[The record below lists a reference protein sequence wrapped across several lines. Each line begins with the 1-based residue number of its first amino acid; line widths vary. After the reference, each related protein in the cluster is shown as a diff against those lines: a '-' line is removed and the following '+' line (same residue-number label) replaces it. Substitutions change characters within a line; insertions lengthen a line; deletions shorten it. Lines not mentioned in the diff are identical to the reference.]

1 MTPHRLEPCPAAPQQ
16 AQFGHGHAIAN
27 RNLHLNYVA
36 LAEEQ
41 YAESIGLIWQKPSWP
56 CSLTQAKP
64 MQSSDTSFL
73 QRTVVF
79 VLVALTPVL
88 VWYLFDVVLIAVGA
102 IVLATLLRLGA
113 KPLRRWLRL
122 PESIALT
129 MSILF
134 LLASVGGIA
143 YLFGAQIAN
152 DLQNVI
158 DRAQVAETS
167 IRASLQASE
176 FGKAVLSHIG
186 GADYSVTKILSS
198 VFSITTTFIEAIVV
212 LLITG
217 VYLAA
222 QPEVYIAGIIQL
234 FPPKLHKR
242 AADTLNAIGYGL
254 RLWLIGQIIQM
265 FLIGLLSGIAVWLI
279 GLPSPLA
286 LGLIAGAAEFIPYIG
301 PIIASIPAIL
311 VAATKDLSAVIWTI
325 VAYLLIHQ
333 IEGDLFVP
341 LIQRRMVY
349 IPPAV
354 ILLGIATI
362 TVLFGSL
369 SIIFA
374 APIVIIVF
382 VAVKKIYIRDTLHG
396 KTDIPGDAS

>member
-1 MTPHRLEPCPAAPQQ
+1 M
-16 AQFGHGHAIAN
+16 
-27 RNLHLNYVA
+27 V
-36 LAEEQ
+36 
-41 YAESIGLIWQKPSWP
+41 
-56 CSLTQAKP
+56 
-64 MQSSDTSFL
+64 
-73 QRTVVF
+73 

-88 VWYLFDVVLIAVGA
+88 VWYLFDVILIAVGA
-102 IVLATLLRLGA
+102 IVLATLLRLGV

-122 PESIALT
+122 PHSLALI
-129 MSILF
+129 MSILV
-134 LLASVGGIA
+134 LLAAVSGIA
-143 YLFGAQIAN
+143 YLFGAQITI

-158 DRAQVAETS
+158 DRAQVAEAS
-167 IRASLQASE
+167 IKGSLQASQ
-176 FGKAVLSHIG
+176 FGKMVLSHIG
-186 GADYSVTKILSS
+186 GANYSFTKIVSS
-198 VFSITTTFIEAIVV
+198 VFSITTTFIEAVVV

-217 VYLAA
+217 IYLAA

-325 VAYLLIHQ
+325 LAYLLIHQ

-341 LIQRRMVY
+341 LIQQRMVY

-354 ILLGIATI
+354 ILLGIVTI
-362 TVLFGSL
+362 TVLFGPVA
-369 SIIFA
+369 IIFA

-382 VAVKKIYIRDTLHG
+382 IAVKKLYIRDTLHE
-396 KTDIPGDAS
+396 KTDIPGDVPRRP

>member
-1 MTPHRLEPCPAAPQQ
+1 
-16 AQFGHGHAIAN
+16 
-27 RNLHLNYVA
+27 
-36 LAEEQ
+36 
-41 YAESIGLIWQKPSWP
+41 
-56 CSLTQAKP
+56 
-64 MQSSDTSFL
+64 MQRTDPNFL

-79 VLVALTPVL
+79 VLVALTPFL
-88 VWYLFDVVLIAVGA
+88 VWYLFNVILIAVGA
-102 IVLATLLRLGA
+102 IVLASLLRLGA

-122 PESIALT
+122 PQSIALT
-129 MSILF
+129 MSILL

-143 YLFGAQIAN
+143 YLFGAQITS
-152 DLQNVI
+152 DFQNVI
-158 DRAQVAETS
+158 DRAQVAEAS
-167 IRASLQASE
+167 IRASLQASQ
-176 FGKAVLSHIG
+176 FGKTVLSHIS
-186 GADYSVTKILSS
+186 GANYSVTKILSS

-212 LLITG
+212 LLITS

-234 FPPKLHKR
+234 FPPKLHKS
-242 AADTLNAIGYGL
+242 AADTLDSIGNGL

-265 FLIGLLSGIAVWLI
+265 FLVGLLSGIAVWII

-311 VAATKDLSAVIWTI
+311 VAATKDSSAVIWTI